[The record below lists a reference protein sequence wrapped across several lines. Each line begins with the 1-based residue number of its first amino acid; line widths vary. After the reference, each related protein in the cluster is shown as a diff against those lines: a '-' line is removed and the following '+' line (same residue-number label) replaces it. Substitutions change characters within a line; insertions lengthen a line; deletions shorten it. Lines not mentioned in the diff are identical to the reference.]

1 MKFRLPAAS
10 AYTGPDARER
20 RYLDYKRIREGLAP
34 CHTGGPARLTA
45 GDLAALA
52 EAAGTAMRTALRET
66 IPSRT
71 TAPPPRTPDDTDDRG
86 SGDAYTDRGDIL
98 LGNHARTAP
107 RSYSLSDLT
116 AEDGPGL
123 DFLTSGAARY
133 TSGRSAG

>member
-1 MKFRLPAAS
+1 MTKLPAAA
-10 AYTGPDARER
+10 AYSGPDARER

-34 CHTGGPARLTA
+34 CHMGGPARLTP

-52 EAAGTAMRTALRET
+52 EAAGAATRTALRET
-66 IPSRT
+66 VPSRPQ
-71 TAPPPRTPDDTDDRG
+71 APPPRVPGDSDDQHSGDSFADRG
-86 SGDAYTDRGDIL
+86 NQL
-98 LGNHARTAP
+98 LGAHGRTAV
-107 RSYSLSDLT
+107 RSYSLTDLT